1 MTAPNDSEQL
11 KRYAEDLNQTIREL
25 KQANA
30 KLRRQV
36 EVEEQARVVQQKMI
50 HLNKMTSLGTLAAG
64 IAHEINTPI
73 SYILGNSQILEE
85 LWQDVERV
93 LRETVDNPE
102 KLVLAGIPFTDIRE
116 MIPKMLKNNVQ
127 GARQISTITSKLKDF
142 TRQPPEKRGRTD
154 INRALEYAVAILDK
168 KIRKCT
174 NHFHFKLSRQLPP
187 AKGNIHEIEQVFI
200 NIILNALQAL
210 PDKTCEV
217 SVSSAFAKK
226 NNEIMVTIKDQGRGM
241 EPAVLDRIM
250 EPFFTTRENSDG
262 TGLGMYIAYAIVE
275 KTGGNLEISSKPG
288 MGTEVT
294 VCLPAEKIEA

>member
-1 MTAPNDSEQL
+1 MTEPGNGEQL

-36 EVEEQARVVQQKMI
+36 EVEEQARLVQQKMI
-50 HLNKMTSLGTLAAG
+50 HFNKMTSLGTLAAG

-73 SYILGNSQILEE
+73 SYILGNSQILQE
-85 LWQDVERV
+85 LWQDVEKV

-102 KLVLAGIPFTDIRE
+102 KLVLAGIPFADIRE
-116 MIPKMLKNNVQ
+116 MIPKMLQNNIQ
-127 GARQISTITSKLKDF
+127 GARQINTITGKLKDF
-142 TRQPPEKRGRTD
+142 SRRPPDTRGRTD
-154 INRALEYAVAILDK
+154 INQALQYAVAILDK

-174 NHFHFKLSRQLPP
+174 NHFHFKLSKQVPP
-187 AKGNIHEIEQVFI
+187 ARGNIHEIEQVFV

-210 PDKTCEV
+210 PDKACEV
-217 SVSSAFAKK
+217 SVSSTFAKK
-226 NNEIMVTIKDQGRGM
+226 SNEILVTIRDEGKGM
-241 EPAVLDRIM
+241 EKAVLDRIM
-250 EPFFTTRENSDG
+250 EPFFTTREESDG

-275 KTGGNLEISSKPG
+275 KTGGNLEISSRPG

-294 VCLPAEKIEA
+294 IRLPADKVEA